1 MDWTEVALRLGAAA
15 LLGALIGLDREL
27 RHKSAGVRTI
37 GLVTLGT
44 ALAVL
49 AATGMTADSAASS
62 RVIQGALAGLGFLGG
77 GVIVHHR
84 HNIEGLTTAAAIWTA
99 AALGGAC
106 GLGLWP
112 LVAVGGSL
120 ILVLLIA
127 ARWVEDRLGQ
137 PKHASETEPSRRR

>member
-1 MDWTEVALRLGAAA
+1 MDWIDTALRLGAAS

-27 RHKSAGVRTI
+27 HHKSAGVRTI
-37 GLVTLGT
+37 GLVTLG
-44 ALAVL
+44 AAAAVM
-49 AATGMTADSAASS
+49 AANGLDGDPAGAS

-84 HNIEGLTTAAAIWTA
+84 RNIEGLTTAAAIWSA

-112 LVAVGGSL
+112 LALIGGGL
-120 ILVLLIA
+120 MLALLVA
-127 ARWVEDRLGQ
+127 ARRLEMRLNQ
-137 PKHASETEPSRRR
+137 PKH

>member
-1 MDWTEVALRLGAAA
+1 MSWTDVALRLGAAA

-37 GLVTLGT
+37 SLVTLGT

-49 AATGMTADSAASS
+49 AATGMAIDSAASS

-84 HNIEGLTTAAAIWTA
+84 SNIEGLTTAAAIWTS

-112 LVAVGGSL
+112 LVAIGGGL
-120 ILVLLIA
+120 ILALLIIAGRIEVLL
-127 ARWVEDRLGQ
+127 GQ
-137 PKHASETEPSRRR
+137 TKH

>member
-1 MDWTEVALRLGAAA
+1 MSWMDVALRLGAAA

-37 GLVTLGT
+37 SLVTLGT

-49 AATGMTADSAASS
+49 AATSMTTDSAASS

-84 HNIEGLTTAAAIWTA
+84 RNIEGLTTAAAIWTS

-106 GLGLWP
+106 GMGLWP
-112 LVAVGGSL
+112 LVVIGGGL
-120 ILVLLIA
+120 ILALLIVA
-127 ARWVEDRLGQ
+127 GWIEAMLGQ
-137 PKHASETEPSRRR
+137 TKH

>member
-1 MDWTEVALRLGAAA
+1 MSWMDVALRLGAAA

-37 GLVTLGT
+37 SLVTLGT

-49 AATGMTADSAASS
+49 AATSMTTDSAASS

-84 HNIEGLTTAAAIWTA
+84 RNIEGLTTAAAIWTS

-106 GLGLWP
+106 GMGLWP
-112 LVAVGGSL
+112 LVIIGGGL
-120 ILVLLIA
+120 ILALLIIA
-127 ARWVEDRLGQ
+127 GRIEAMLGQ
-137 PKHASETEPSRRR
+137 IKH

>member
-1 MDWTEVALRLGAAA
+1 MSWMDVALRLGAAA

-37 GLVTLGT
+37 SLVTLGT

-49 AATGMTADSAASS
+49 AATSMTTDAAASS

-84 HNIEGLTTAAAIWTA
+84 RNIEGLTTAAAIWTS

-106 GLGLWP
+106 GMGIWP
-112 LVAVGGSL
+112 LVVIGGGL
-120 ILVLLIA
+120 ILALLIIA
-127 ARWVEDRLGQ
+127 GRIEAVLGQ
-137 PKHASETEPSRRR
+137 TKH

>member
-1 MDWTEVALRLGAAA
+1 MDWTDVALRLGAAA

-37 GLVTLGT
+37 GLVTLGA
-44 ALAVL
+44 ALAVMT
-49 AATGMTADSAASS
+49 ATGMTADSAASS

-84 HNIEGLTTAAAIWTA
+84 RNIEGLTTAAAIWSS

-106 GLGLWP
+106 GLGQWP
-112 LVAVGGSL
+112 LVAIGGGL
-120 ILVLLIA
+120 ILVLLIV
-127 ARWVEDRLGQ
+127 ARRVEARLGR
-137 PKHASETEPSRRR
+137 PKHATEDEASHRR

>member
-1 MDWTEVALRLGAAA
+1 MDWTDVALRLGAAA

-37 GLVTLGT
+37 SLVTLGT
-44 ALAVL
+44 AVAVL
-49 AATGMTADSAASS
+49 AATGATADSAASS

-84 HNIEGLTTAAAIWTA
+84 HNIEGLTTAAAIWTS

-106 GLGLWP
+106 GMGLWP
-112 LVAVGGSL
+112 LVAIGGGL
-120 ILVLLIA
+120 ILALLIVA
-127 ARWVEDRLGQ
+127 GRIEALLGQ
-137 PKHASETEPSRRR
+137 TKH

>member
-1 MDWTEVALRLGAAA
+1 MSWMDVALRLGAAA

-37 GLVTLGT
+37 SLVTLGT

-49 AATGMTADSAASS
+49 AATSMTTDSAASS

-84 HNIEGLTTAAAIWTA
+84 RNIEGLTTAAAIWTS
-99 AALGGAC
+99 AALGAAC
-106 GLGLWP
+106 GMGLWP
-112 LVAVGGSL
+112 LVAIGGGL
-120 ILVLLIA
+120 ILALLIIA
-127 ARWVEDRLGQ
+127 GRIEARLGQ
-137 PKHASETEPSRRR
+137 TKH

>member
-1 MDWTEVALRLGAAA
+1 MDWTDVALRLGAAA

-37 GLVTLGT
+37 SLVTLGT
-44 ALAVL
+44 AVAVL
-49 AATGMTADSAASS
+49 AATGATADSAASS

-84 HNIEGLTTAAAIWTA
+84 HNIEGLTTAAAIWTS

-106 GLGLWP
+106 GMGLWP
-112 LVAVGGSL
+112 LVAIGGGL
-120 ILVLLIA
+120 MLVLLIVA
-127 ARWVEDRLGQ
+127 GWLESRLGQ
-137 PKHASETEPSRRR
+137 TKH

>member
-1 MDWTEVALRLGAAA
+1 MSWTDVALRLGAAA

-37 GLVTLGT
+37 SLVTLGT

-49 AATGMTADSAASS
+49 AATSMTVDSAASS

-84 HNIEGLTTAAAIWTA
+84 RNIEGLTTAAAIWTS

-106 GLGLWP
+106 GMGLWP
-112 LVAVGGSL
+112 LVVIGGGL

-127 ARWVEDRLGQ
+127 AGWIESRLGQ
-137 PKHASETEPSRRR
+137 TKH

>member
-1 MDWTEVALRLGAAA
+1 MDVALRLGAAA

-37 GLVTLGT
+37 SLVTLGT

-49 AATGMTADSAASS
+49 AATSMTADSAASS

-84 HNIEGLTTAAAIWTA
+84 RNIEGLTTAAAIWTS

-106 GLGLWP
+106 GMGLWP
-112 LVAVGGSL
+112 LVAIGGGL
-120 ILVLLIA
+120 ILVLLIVA
-127 ARWVEDRLGQ
+127 GWIEAMLGQ
-137 PKHASETEPSRRR
+137 TKH

>member
-1 MDWTEVALRLGAAA
+1 MSWTEVVLRLTAAA

-44 ALAVL
+44 ALATL
-49 AATGMTADSAASS
+49 TASGMGIDTTGAS
-62 RVIQGALAGLGFLGG
+62 RVLQGALAGLGFLGG

-84 HNIEGLTTAAAIWTA
+84 HNIEGLTTAAAIWSA

-106 GLGLWP
+106 GLGQWKLT
-112 LVAVGGSL
+112 LVGGTL
-120 ILVLLIA
+120 ILLLLIVA
-127 ARWVEDRLGQ
+127 GRIEARLGQ
-137 PKHASETEPSRRR
+137 QKH